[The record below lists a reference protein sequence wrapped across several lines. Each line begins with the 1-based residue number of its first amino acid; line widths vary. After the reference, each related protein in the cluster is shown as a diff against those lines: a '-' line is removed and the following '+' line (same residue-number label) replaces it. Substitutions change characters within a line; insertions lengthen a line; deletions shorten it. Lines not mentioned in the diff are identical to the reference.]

1 MAKICNMAHLR
12 ALIRNGW
19 LLQKKAK
26 CILIFELILILN
38 EGLSMGLN
46 VQNSLKS
53 DNPTS

>member
-1 MAKICNMAHLR
+1 MGKICNMAHLR